1 MDDIHTPTV
10 PSGPTTGRSLTN
22 GAGED
27 KLSLMDLIAEKERVE
42 SELSALSSVLD
53 SHGVNMNTS
62 LTTFDGYPRNDLD
75 IAQIRTTRARIIHLR
90 NDYKGLM
97 SRIEAGLHAHHASVR
112 DVAPIPASSSSQVAS
127 TTSGNSS
134 TDSSLIETP
143 FAKVNSVVAGSPA
156 DDAGLRA
163 GDGIRRFGNVN
174 WINHEKLSKVA
185 EAVQRNEGRNI
196 VVKVARKDAANDT
209 TEELQLQLTPRRNW
223 GGRGM
228 LGCHLLPA

>member
-1 MDDIHTPTV
+1 
-10 PSGPTTGRSLTN
+10 
-22 GAGED
+22 
-27 KLSLMDLIAEKERVE
+27 
-42 SELSALSSVLD
+42 
-53 SHGVNMNTS
+53 
-62 LTTFDGYPRNDLD
+62 
-75 IAQIRTTRARIIHLR
+75 
-90 NDYKGLM
+90 M

-185 EAVQRNEGRNI
+185 EAVQRNEGVSCLRPGPPCLDDLTNLGRETLLSRLPGKMQQMTQLKSFSYNLLRGVI
-196 VVKVARKDAANDT
+196 GVVVA
-209 TEELQLQLTPRRNW
+209 
-223 GGRGM
+223 
-228 LGCHLLPA
+228 C